1 MSDRMAATKRTA
13 RIRNLI
19 AFGVACVITVL
30 VMQFMAAFNGVM
42 KVINQITTDMA
53 MQCPKGYD
61 LVTNA
66 DGSYG
71 CTPKPPPIVP
81 GLVSVTLQPLA
92 EKPAATPP
100 PKKATPATPAA
111 AKP

>member
-1 MSDRMAATKRTA
+1 
-13 RIRNLI
+13 
-19 AFGVACVITVL
+19 VACVITLL

-71 CTPKPPPIVP
+71 CTPEPPPIVP

-100 PKKATPATPAA
+100 PKKATPAAPAA